1 VTKAIAT
8 GNETRRFGGIN
19 IADRIERP
27 VSSEDARRASSFVAL
42 LLGCF
47 YLLLLCQ
54 FRASD
59 YFLRDPDTYWHIA
72 VGRRIWETGSFPWV
86 DEFSHT
92 FQGQPWIAKEWLS
105 QLIMFASYSLGGW
118 RCVVLATAVAIA
130 ATYVLLFA
138 VLSRQM
144 RLTVAAGIATAA
156 YAFST
161 GHFVARPQIFADP
174 LIVIWVAA
182 LVKAVDVKAPPS
194 PWLLPVMTLWANL
207 HGSFTFG
214 LALAAALGI
223 EAVCDS
229 SPGSRRPTAARWAL
243 FLIAS
248 FACTCLTPYGLR
260 SMLVTYQLFGGNE
273 ALNYVTEWRP
283 VTLGAFGLQESIIFA
298 LLFLALYFG
307 IRLRFWRLLTIL
319 AAAYLMFAHI
329 RFAALF
335 AILTPLL
342 VMTPLTDQ
350 HPYLRLTSQ
359 VAADPG
365 FFAALL
371 KASRA
376 LGLPLSVLLAA
387 GISLFGAFGPS
398 MIPKADITPRGA
410 VDYIRER
417 QLAGNIYNF
426 YNFGGY
432 LIFSSI
438 KTFIDGRSDQLFQH
452 GFMTSLYDA
461 VEHNPNEFIRLLKR
475 YRVSVALVTPDSAE
489 ARKLD
494 TQRDWSKTYF
504 DDVSV
509 VYETSRQD

>member
-1 VTKAIAT
+1 VTKAIT
-8 GNETRRFGGIN
+8 TDDEMRSIRGIN
-19 IADRIERP
+19 IADRIGYR
-27 VSSEDARRASSFVAL
+27 VLGEDARRVSSFIAL
-42 LLGCF
+42 LLGGF

-72 VGRRIWETGSFPWV
+72 VGRRIWQTGSFPWI

-105 QLIMFASYSLGGW
+105 QLIMFAAYSLGGW

-138 VLSRQM
+138 VMSRQM

-161 GHFVARPQIFADP
+161 GHFVARPQVFADP

-182 LVKAVDVKAPPS
+182 LVNAVDVKAPPS
-194 PWLLPVMTLWANL
+194 AWLLPVMTLWANL

-214 LALAAALGI
+214 LVLAGALGI

-229 SPGSRRPTAARWAL
+229 SPGSRRPTAARWVL

-248 FACTCLTPYGLR
+248 LACTCLTPYGLR

-273 ALNYVTEWRP
+273 ALNYVTEWQP
-283 VTLGAFGLQESIIFA
+283 VTLDSFGLQESIIFA

-307 IRLRFWRLLTIL
+307 VKLRFWRLLTLL

-335 AILTPLL
+335 ALLTPLL

-365 FFAALL
+365 FFASLL
-371 KASRA
+371 KASRV
-376 LGLPLSVLLAA
+376 LRLPLSALLVA
-387 GISLFGAFGPS
+387 GICLFGAVGPS

-410 VDYIRER
+410 VDYMRER
-417 QLAGNIYNF
+417 QLTGNIYNF

-432 LIFSSI
+432 LIFSDI
-438 KTFIDGRSDQLFQH
+438 RTFIDGRSDQLFQH
-452 GFMTSLYDA
+452 GFMTHLYDA
-461 VEHNPNEFIRLLKR
+461 VEHDPDEFARLLKE
-475 YRVSVALVTPDSAE
+475 YRVAVALVTPNSAE
-489 ARKLD
+489 ARQLD
-494 TQRDWSKTYF
+494 ARHDWSKVYF

-509 VYETSRQD
+509 VYEASRKD

>member
-1 VTKAIAT
+1 VTKAIAI
-8 GNETRRFGGIN
+8 GDETQRIDGIT
-19 IADRIERP
+19 IADRTERLA
-27 VSSEDARRASSFVAL
+27 SNEDARRTSSFIAL

-72 VGRRIWETGSFPWV
+72 VGRRIWQTGTFPWV

-92 FQGQPWIAKEWLS
+92 FLGQPWIAKEWLS
-105 QLIMFASYSLGGW
+105 QLIMFAAYSLGGW

-144 RLTVAAGIATAA
+144 RVTVAAGIATAA

-174 LIVIWVAA
+174 LIVIWAAA
-182 LVKAVDVKAPPS
+182 LVKAVDVQAPPS

-214 LALAAALGI
+214 LALAGALGI

-229 SPGSRRPTAARWAL
+229 GPDTRWRTAARWAV
-243 FLIAS
+243 FLVAS

-283 VTLGAFGLQESIIFA
+283 VTLEAFGLQESIIFA
-298 LLFLALYFG
+298 LLFLALYCG
-307 IRLRFWRLLTIL
+307 VRLRFWRLIL
-319 AAAYLMFAHI
+319 AAVYLMFAHV

-342 VMTPLTDQ
+342 VMMPLTDQ
-350 HPYLRLTSQ
+350 YPYLRLTSQ
-359 VAADPG
+359 IAADPA
-365 FFAALL
+365 FFAASL
-371 KASRA
+371 KAARA
-376 LGLPLSVLLAA
+376 LRLPLSALLAA
-387 GISLFGAFGPS
+387 GICLFGAFGPS

-417 QLAGNIYNF
+417 QLTGNVYNF

-432 LIFSSI
+432 LIFSDI
-438 KTFIDGRSDQLFQH
+438 KTFIDGRSDQLFQN

-461 VEHNPNEFIRLLKR
+461 VEHNPDEFVRLLKK
-475 YRVSVALVTPDSAE
+475 YRVSVALVTPNSAE
-489 ARKLD
+489 ARALD
-494 TQRDWSKTYF
+494 TQRDWSKAYS

-509 VYETSRQD
+509 VYETSRPD